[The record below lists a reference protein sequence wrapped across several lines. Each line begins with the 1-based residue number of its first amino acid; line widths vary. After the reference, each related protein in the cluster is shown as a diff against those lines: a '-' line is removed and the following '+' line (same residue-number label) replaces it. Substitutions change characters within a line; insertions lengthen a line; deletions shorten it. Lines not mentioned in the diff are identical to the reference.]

1 MTDLDKGYP
10 GNGGDGPRP
19 EVRSMPFFPGPT
31 GQAQAPPSTPGA
43 APPTPGAPPPTP
55 GAVPPSAPPL
65 VPAQIAGGRHS
76 QQREA
81 EGRITIDD
89 EIIEK
94 IATLAALEVDGVATL
109 RGRIEPGEDGR
120 LGTGPGSRG
129 VRVHM
134 HENTVS
140 LDLGLVVEYGSVIM
154 EVAKVVQSNV
164 ARVVGLMLGMR
175 VTAVN
180 VSVEDV
186 QKPAEGSGRGPG
198 QAQGSGRK

>member
-1 MTDLDKGYP
+1 MTDLDKGYS

-31 GQAQAPPSTPGA
+31 GQAQATP
-43 APPTPGAPPPTP
+43 PPTGAPP
-55 GAVPPSAPPL
+55 AAPPL
-65 VPAQIAGGRHS
+65 VPPQVAGGRHS

-89 EIIEK
+89 EVIEK
-94 IATLAALEVDGVATL
+94 IATLAALEVTGVATL
-109 RGRIEPGEDGR
+109 AGRIEPGEDGR
-120 LGTGPGSRG
+120 LGAAPGDRG
-129 VRVHM
+129 VRIHP
-134 HENTVS
+134 HDNAVS
-140 LDLGLVVEYGSVIM
+140 LDLAVIVEYGSVIM

-164 ARVVGLMLGMR
+164 ARVVALMLGMR

-186 QKPAEGSGRGPG
+186 QMPAENR
-198 QAQGSGRK
+198 AQGLAPA